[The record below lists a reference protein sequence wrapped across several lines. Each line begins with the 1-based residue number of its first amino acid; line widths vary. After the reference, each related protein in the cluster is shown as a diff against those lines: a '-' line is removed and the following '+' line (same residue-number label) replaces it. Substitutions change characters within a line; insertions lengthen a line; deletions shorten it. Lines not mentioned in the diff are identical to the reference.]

1 MCNIIGH
8 LGQTVRLKKRTDDGR
23 WKEDKIG
30 ERPLLEQNI
39 NKGQKQNNRYSY
51 DKQSQLFK
59 NYRCKEAANL
69 AGQWS
74 HPHDEDLITI
84 IIIAIII
91 IIIPWC
97 LYNEEVGNLV
107 LVEGGENM

>member
-51 DKQSQLFK
+51 DKQSQLF
-59 NYRCKEAANL
+59 
-69 AGQWS
+69 
-74 HPHDEDLITI
+74 
-84 IIIAIII
+84 
-91 IIIPWC
+91 
-97 LYNEEVGNLV
+97 
-107 LVEGGENM
+107 